1 MQCSE
6 DGTVVWR
13 KQDSALVSY
22 KTCFLLRAIE
32 ENVVFNRVDVN
43 ESAETSSPT
52 SSGWWILFLS
62 RLSPAVNICLTI
74 FEQAF
79 YSQKKSSL
87 SSTLFIKRGHNLF
100 LYWSCFSLPFFPFLI
115 KFANIQ
121 REIQMLN
128 GSKAV
133 QQFKRITLNFSKSF
147 FSEYMTKFFSE
158 PLNNAKFP
166 IALNYNCY
174 FLGVGNLFLNMT

>member
-52 SSGWWILFLS
+52 SSGWWILLLS
-62 RLSPAVNICLTI
+62 CLSPAVNICLTI

-100 LYWSCFSLPFFPFLI
+100 SVLELLFSSLFPLP
-115 KFANIQ
+115 
-121 REIQMLN
+121 
-128 GSKAV
+128 
-133 QQFKRITLNFSKSF
+133 
-147 FSEYMTKFFSE
+147 Y
-158 PLNNAKFP
+158 
-166 IALNYNCY
+166 
-174 FLGVGNLFLNMT
+174 

>member
-1 MQCSE
+1 MQCNE

-43 ESAETSSPT
+43 ESAETSFLT
-52 SSGWWILFLS
+52 SSGWWVLFLS

-87 SSTLFIKRGHNLF
+87 SSTLFIKRGRNLF
-100 LYWSCFSLPFFPFLI
+100 SVLELLFSSLFPLP
-115 KFANIQ
+115 
-121 REIQMLN
+121 
-128 GSKAV
+128 
-133 QQFKRITLNFSKSF
+133 
-147 FSEYMTKFFSE
+147 Y
-158 PLNNAKFP
+158 
-166 IALNYNCY
+166 
-174 FLGVGNLFLNMT
+174 